1 MLWLSESVLRAVK
14 LRVKLRV
21 GRLAGPYRDV
31 QFARALVSMAMSTEA
46 ALKFVDEL
54 KKSPCSE

>member
-1 MLWLSESVLRAVK
+1 MRAFK
-14 LRVKLRV
+14 MRVKLRV
-21 GRLAGPYRDV
+21 GRVAGPYRDV